1 MKQKSKGDLVYVPS
15 EVTLFTKDSQGSVNK
30 IMKLAQPAN
39 VLVVDVIKDS
49 YKVLYENEEWYV
61 NKSKTYEV

>member
-15 EVTLFTKDSQGSVNK
+15 EVTLFTKDGQGSVNK

>member
-15 EVTLFTKDSQGSVNK
+15 EVTLFTKDSHGSVNK

>member
-30 IMKLAQPAN
+30 IMKLSQPAN
-39 VLVVDVIKDS
+39 VLVVDVIKES

-61 NKSKTYEV
+61 NKNKTYEV

>member
-1 MKQKSKGDLVYVPS
+1 MCLLKLHS
-15 EVTLFTKDSQGSVNK
+15 SQK